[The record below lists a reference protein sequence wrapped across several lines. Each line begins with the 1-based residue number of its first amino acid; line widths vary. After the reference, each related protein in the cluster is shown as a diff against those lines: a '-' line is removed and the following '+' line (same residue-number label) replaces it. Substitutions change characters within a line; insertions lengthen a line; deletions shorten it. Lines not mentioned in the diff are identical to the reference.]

1 MRISE
6 KSKQFTWHVDL
17 IQKIHVM
24 FWFDI
29 YAHNHWRTMR
39 HKKIPGKKCKGF
51 KDPEGQQAKR
61 QEQLQQKVI
70 QVH

>member
-1 MRISE
+1 
-6 KSKQFTWHVDL
+6 
-17 IQKIHVM
+17 
-24 FWFDI
+24 
-29 YAHNHWRTMR
+29 MR

>member
-1 MRISE
+1 MDLNINQ
-6 KSKQFTWHVDL
+6 KSLCD
-17 IQKIHVM
+17 M
-24 FWFDI
+24 FCVIWSDI
-29 YAHNHWRTMR
+29 EAHNHWRTMR

-70 QVH
+70 QAY